1 MKRRILSA
9 LVALCLIVALL
20 PMSVMAASYPDTDG
34 HWAEKSID
42 RWSNAAVVY
51 GTDGEFRPDLS
62 ITRAQIAA
70 IFARL
75 LRLPAAS
82 PAEYHDLTADAWYA
96 DAVSRCAAAGILT
109 GYPDG
114 TFRPNDPVTREQAC
128 AMLARALGISELR
141 RADLSDFPDAAD
153 TGDWAE
159 GYVAAMLNRG
169 ILTGLSGK
177 LAPKAPVTRAQFV
190 TMLDRAIAVYADEDG
205 MTVKAADMDE
215 DGVIVVVAEDVKIKD
230 APAGTKVVA
239 AASAKKLN
247 VNGKSVDADQ
257 VHTVPETPERPK
269 SAGHAHTHEYK
280 YTDNGDGTHTGTCT
294 ANDST
299 LDPEAHTIVDGK
311 CTICGAAQTAD
322 AVASVLGEDGT
333 YTYYDSLVKA
343 LDAVANGGTVK
354 LVTDETL
361 NAQLAIT
368 KSVTI
373 DLGGH
378 MLKST
383 WAMSGN
389 QRYAIISNAP
399 LTMQN
404 GTVTVGQA
412 RAISAYDDLTL
423 SSVTVT
429 QELTGG
435 HACVAFSA
443 AGKAYT
449 ITNSTVKG
457 AYAVCSFTDN
467 ATIHISGSELIGTGN
482 VLYHNGSNYGLD
494 LTVTDTTITGTGNG
508 CGVYISGS
516 TTTLANG
523 GLQKATFKNCTI
535 SGTNGVEV
543 KYTDLTL
550 EDCTVTAT
558 GALSYEQNNNGPA
571 ASGCA
576 VVATDNT
583 MKPTEPAPN
592 GIITITGE
600 KGRYTGPIGLR
611 SIPEVIASYPNVKES
626 TYAITGGTFSS
637 DPSDYV
643 AEGYITLVNGDGT
656 FTVSNTNEIPVTTA
670 TAQDYLDGKYG
681 SINGKTLVLGEGNY
695 DKIEFGRATA
705 YKGSNTEYYR
715 GDITSTVDEIKQDI
729 ADHPRG
735 GAKNRVYVR
744 NMSNVTLKAADGATA
759 TINGL
764 VAFGGQVN
772 STKWYSRDFVA
783 DRDMSATENNNISYW
798 VGQKW
803 SNITF
808 EGLTFTDGVNIEAYG
823 NNKTNIDN
831 VKFTGCKFNVNDST
845 TNETYCMR
853 LNVDGNVAEAN
864 NLVVEKCEF
873 TDGYTAV
880 LTDGMPNVTVTDST
894 FSGLVRHAIN
904 PMMNELPNAPGY
916 GRITVTGNTFKNM
929 STKADKGTILRMGEV
944 GAGAVFTIRNNTATE
959 GITLAN
965 SIKVNSLA
973 DGITYNISGNNWGSL
988 TASHTIL
995 NDSSNG

>member
-1 MKRRILSA
+1 MKRRIISLF
-9 LVALCLIVALL
+9 VALCLIAALL
-20 PMSVMAASYPDTDG
+20 PMSVLAASYPDTDG
-34 HWAEKSID
+34 HWAESSID
-42 RWSNAAVVY
+42 RWSNAAVVQ

-75 LRLPAAS
+75 LRLPGAS

-128 AMLARALGISELR
+128 AMLARALGISEAR
-141 RADLSDFPDAAD
+141 RAGLSDFPDAAD
-153 TGDWAE
+153 TGDWAR

-190 TMLDRAIAVYADEDG
+190 TMLDRAIAIYADEDG
-205 MTVKAADMDE
+205 ATVKADDV
-215 DGVIVVVAEDVKIKD
+215 DGIIVVVAEDVQIKN

-239 AASAKKLN
+239 AASAKSLK
-247 VNGKSVDADQ
+247 VNGKSVDANDI
-257 VHTVPETPERPK
+257 HIVPETAERPK
-269 SAGHAHTHEYK
+269 SVGHAHTHEYK

-299 LDPEAHTIVDGK
+299 LDPAEHVFDENRK
-311 CTICGAAQTAD
+311 CTICGALQPKT

-333 YTYYDSLVKA
+333 YTYYDSLIKA
-343 LDAVANGGTVK
+343 LNAVANGGTVK

-361 NAQLAIT
+361 DAQLIIDKA
-368 KSVTI
+368 VTI

-378 MLKST
+378 TLEST
-383 WAMSGN
+383 WTMAGD
-389 QRYAIISNAP
+389 QRYAIISRAP

-423 SSVTVT
+423 DSVTVT

-435 HACVAFSA
+435 HACVAFSG
-443 AGKAYT
+443 AGKTYT

-457 AYAVCSFTDN
+457 AYAVCCFTDN
-467 ATIHISGSELIGTGN
+467 ATVNISGSELIGTGN

-508 CGVYISGS
+508 CGVYLSGS

-543 KYTDLTL
+543 KYTDLTM

-558 GALSYEQNNNGPA
+558 GNPSFQQNNNGPA
-571 ASGCA
+571 TSGFA
-576 VVATDNT
+576 VVSTDNT
-583 MKPTEPAPN
+583 MEPTAPAPA
-592 GIITITGE
+592 GTVSITGG
-600 KGRYTGPIGLR
+600 KGLYTGLVGLR
-611 SIPEVIASYPNVKES
+611 TFPGILTKYPDMKES
-626 TYAITGGTFSS
+626 TYAITGGTFDH

-656 FTVSNTNEIPVTTA
+656 FTVSNTNGIPVTTA

-705 YKGSNTEYYR
+705 YKGSNTEYYL
-715 GDITSTVDEIKQDI
+715 GGNSSTVNKIKQDI
-729 ADHPRG
+729 ADHPNG
-735 GAKNRVYVR
+735 GAGKREYVR
-744 NMSNVTLKAADGATA
+744 SMSNVTLKAAEGAA
-759 TINGL
+759 VTINGL

-783 DRDMSATENNNISYW
+783 DRDMSATVNNNISYW
-798 VGQKW
+798 IGQKW
-803 SNITF
+803 RNITF

-823 NNKTNIDN
+823 NKDTLIDN
-831 VKFTGCKFNVNDST
+831 VRFDNC
-845 TNETYCMR
+845 
-853 LNVDGNVAEAN
+853 
-864 NLVVEKCEF
+864 
-873 TDGYTAV
+873 
-880 LTDGMPNVTVTDST
+880 
-894 FSGLVRHAIN
+894 
-904 PMMNELPNAPGY
+904 
-916 GRITVTGNTFKNM
+916 
-929 STKADKGTILRMGEV
+929 
-944 GAGAVFTIRNNTATE
+944 
-959 GITLAN
+959 
-965 SIKVNSLA
+965 
-973 DGITYNISGNNWGSL
+973 
-988 TASHTIL
+988 
-995 NDSSNG
+995 